1 MRCSMSFSHSGGLTA
16 FSVFASFL
24 AVTLFTGCG
33 DRDGGMRV
41 WGEVTYDS
49 RPVPEGT
56 ILLMPEAGQK
66 APTAGGLIKD
76 GRYDMPA
83 KKGPRAGVTYRVS
96 IEAMEKTGKM
106 IEHPLGA
113 SLGAYEETRQLI
125 PPEYNTR
132 SNLQITVSK
141 IVSENQKDFVMEKPG
156 EAKP

>member
-1 MRCSMSFSHSGGLTA
+1 MRRLLSLPYSRGLTA
-16 FSVFASFL
+16 FPVFTSLF

-56 ILLMPEAGQK
+56 ILLMPGPGQD
-66 APTAGGLIKD
+66 APTAGGLIRD

-96 IEAMEKTGKM
+96 IDGLEKTGKKM
-106 IEHPLGA
+106 KTPMGT
-113 SLGAYEETRQLI
+113 EEDEKKEFI
-125 PPEYNTR
+125 PPEYNVR
-132 SNLQITVSK
+132 STLQITVSMTP
-141 IVSENQKDFVMEKPG
+141 SENQKDFILEKPG
-156 EAKP
+156 EPKP

>member
-1 MRCSMSFSHSGGLTA
+1 MSFSHSGGLTA
-16 FSVFASFL
+16 FSFLTSFL

-33 DRDGGMRV
+33 DRNGGMRV

-49 RPVPEGT
+49 KPVPEGS

-96 IEAMEKTGKM
+96 IDGLEKTGKM
-106 IEHPLGA
+106 IQHPLGP
-113 SLGAYEETRQLI
+113 YEETRQLI

-141 IVSENQKDFVMEKPG
+141 KVSENQKDFVLEKPG
-156 EAKP
+156 EPKP